1 MNHTDL
7 SQKELLIENITNDSI
22 SLALVGELFQ
32 ALNENGIRYCHWKSN
47 ASLDR
52 SMQGLGDLDL
62 LVDRTHNRRFKELLY
77 KLDFKPALS
86 PPFRQYPAMEDYLGF
101 DRDSG
106 RLIHLHVHY
115 QLILGEQFVKN
126 YRLPLEQIF
135 LETDHTYA
143 GVKIPPPEL
152 EIIIL
157 SMRALLKYRDG
168 DFIKSLLP
176 NRSLRLPAHIRKEFS
191 FLLEQTTIE
200 RIKTVL
206 ETLVDFVSAD
216 LILETIRMVT
226 MRSNSGYRFYR
237 LRNQLRSEL
246 APYQR
251 YSRRSATVRY
261 FRSSF
266 AARRSFF
273 SKQPSIQKKI
283 IIPGGMTIAF
293 IGADGAGKSTIL
305 KEVYKWLSWRLTVY
319 TYYMGSKQPSR
330 RTRLVLWCFRL
341 SSYPYRASRAF
352 LGEENLVSKVFRAP
366 QRLLQYLYLIN
377 VGKDRYSR
385 FISGKR
391 YASQGALVLYDRY
404 PLDAVRI
411 DGRSMDGSRIA
422 SLKPEGNGRITTS
435 MAGREQNIYENID
448 PPDHLFVLRV
458 NPDVSSQRKPDHKP
472 EVLKTKIQSIDQI
485 ERDGLCI
492 KEIDTNQ
499 PLDRTLLQIKTALW
513 DLL

>member
-7 SQKELLIENITNDSI
+7 SQKELLIEDITYEGI
-22 SLALVGELFQ
+22 SLTLVGVLFR

-52 SMQGLGDLDL
+52 SVQGLGDLDL
-62 LVDRTHNRRFKELLY
+62 LIDRTHYRRFKQLLY

-126 YRLPLEQIF
+126 YHLPLEQIF
-135 LETDHTYA
+135 LESDHTYA
-143 GVKIPPPEL
+143 GIKIPAPEL

-168 DFIKSLLP
+168 DFLKSLLP
-176 NRSLRLPAHIRKEFS
+176 NRSLRLPVHIRKEFNH
-191 FLLEQTTIE
+191 LLEQTTIE
-200 RIKTVL
+200 RVTTVL
-206 ETLVDFVSAD
+206 ESQVDFVSAD
-216 LILETIRMVT
+216 LILETIRVVT
-226 MRSNSGYRFYR
+226 TPSSSGLKFYQ
-237 LRNQLRSEL
+237 LRNQLRREL

-251 YSRRSATVRY
+251 YSRRAATVRY

-283 IIPGGMTIAF
+283 MIPGGMTIAF

-305 KEVYKWLSWRLTVY
+305 KEIYKWLSWRLTVY

-330 RTRLVLWCFRL
+330 STRLALWCSRL
-341 SSYPYRASRAF
+341 SGYPYRASRTL
-352 LGEENLVSKVFRAP
+352 LGEENLISKVLRAP
-366 QRLLQYLYLIN
+366 QRLFHYLYLIY
-377 VGKDRYSR
+377 VGKDRYTR
-385 FISGKR
+385 FIAGRK

-404 PLDAVRI
+404 PLDAVCI

-422 SLKPEGNGRITTS
+422 SLNPQGDGRVAAS
-435 MAGREQNIYENID
+435 MARREQNIYEKIS

-458 NPDVSSQRKPDHKP
+458 SSDVSSQRKPDHKP
-472 EVLKTKIQSIDQI
+472 EVLKTKIQSIEQI
-485 ERDGLCI
+485 ERNGLCI
-492 KEIDTNQ
+492 KEINADQ
-499 PLDRTLLQIKTALW
+499 PLDQTLLQIKTALW